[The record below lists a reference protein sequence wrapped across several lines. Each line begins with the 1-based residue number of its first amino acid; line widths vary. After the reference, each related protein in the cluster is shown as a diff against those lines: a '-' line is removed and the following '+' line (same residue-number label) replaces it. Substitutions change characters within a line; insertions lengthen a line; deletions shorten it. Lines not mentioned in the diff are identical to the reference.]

1 MVFFVDAED
10 HATKI
15 FNTQRGTVL
24 DGTALFVS
32 FPERMIGSDGHIW
45 NSREPSPQEFLV
57 TQDGIHKYYVEYE
70 QGEPAEEKPDP
81 ENAQRERLERWMK
94 KAWEAECAIMGRNPD
109 RKSVV

>member
-57 TQDGIHKYYVEYE
+57 TQATPPSLLSRMNLTTGWHAR
-70 QGEPAEEKPDP
+70 QASAELT
-81 ENAQRERLERWMK
+81 AR
-94 KAWEAECAIMGRNPD
+94 
-109 RKSVV
+109 